1 MGSVVVIKQT
11 RYGVFETNS
20 SSTHSISL
28 SGDGLEALIM
38 SVTNSFPGF
47 PHLQKEDKE
56 YHFNVDGYEFGW
68 EIDTYNDA
76 PTKLAYALIDAHGN
90 DKLVE
95 KVCNAFKA
103 ITGVTLVPV
112 WGDAE
117 TDKDYYKT
125 FYIDHQSSGTA
136 NELTQEQMVNFIF
149 NPNSI
154 LSTDNDNH

>member
-1 MGSVVVIKQT
+1 MIKQT
-11 RYGVFETNS
+11 RHDVFETNS

-47 PHLQKEDKE
+47 SHLQKEDKE
-56 YHFNVDGYEFGW
+56 YHFNVEGYEFGW
-68 EIDTYNDA
+68 EIETYNDA

-95 KVCNAFKA
+95 KVCNAFK
-103 ITGVTLVPV
+103 IVTGVTLIPV
-112 WGDAE
+112 WGDTE
-117 TDKDYYKT
+117 TEEHSYGDS

-154 LSTDNDNH
+154 LSTDNDNY